1 MSTNFTDEQLM
12 AYKRAGF
19 SPEEVSLFAHNPKYA
34 PSQEELEAL
43 METNDV
49 AKTLNTLPKDLDK
62 FFEDINKT
70 YGVLFK
76 SNIPQKQF
84 QEAVEALAKQN
95 PELAK
100 QVASFA
106 LLLDYAEETETSQET
121 EN

>member
-1 MSTNFTDEQLM
+1 MATKFTDEQLM
-12 AYKRAGF
+12 AFKRAGF
-19 SPEEVSLFAHNPKYA
+19 SAEEVSLFAHNPKYA
-34 PSQEELEAL
+34 PTPEELDAL

-49 AKTLNTLPKDLDK
+49 EKTLESLPKNLDK

-70 YGVLFK
+70 YGILFR

-84 QEAVEALAKQN
+84 EEAVQELAKQN

-106 LLLDYAEETETSQET
+106 LLLDYAEETSEENT

>member
-1 MSTNFTDEQLM
+1 MSTNFTDEQLI
-12 AYKRAGF
+12 AFQRAGF

-34 PSQEELEAL
+34 PSQKELEAL

-84 QEAVEALAKQN
+84 QEAVETLAKQN

-106 LLLDYAEETETSQET
+106 LLLDYAEETSSNQEN